1 MRKLGI
7 IASVL
12 CIPTACEPGFDTKY
26 IHNGQKELVR
36 FESKKSPDSA
46 EKITREGILIRRTD
60 APAIVLICHGFMCS
74 KDDIQFLADIFR
86 DYTTFTFDFRA
97 HGTLT
102 DGQYCTFG
110 LHEAE
115 DVIAAAEYLKADP
128 QLNGIPII
136 VYGFSMGAVASLI
149 AQSERPD
156 LFTAAIWDCPF
167 DSTGNVLR
175 RSIDRLTIR
184 ILGHEIPV
192 PGRDFLHHYAYHPY
206 VQSVL
211 KAALKAIVHM
221 DATPIPTTILDVS
234 PQKAAEKIS
243 IPTLLIVC
251 RNDEKAPVEAVRA
264 IYDSLRGYKRL
275 WITNGR
281 RHFDSYFYNPEKYR
295 YKVSEFVAKALD
307 GSYRAGPASKILE
320 DPTPAPQQ
328 KTTAYKKS
336 GAFLYGS
343 VPFGQAQ

>member
-1 MRKLGI
+1 MRR
-7 IASVL
+7 IAAITSL
-12 CIPTACEPGFDTKY
+12 FFIPLTCSTGQDRKY
-26 IHNGQKELVR
+26 IKNGQKELVR
-36 FESKKSPDSA
+36 FESRKSPESD
-46 EKITREGILIRRTD
+46 EKIIREGILIRRTH

-74 KDDIQFLADIFR
+74 KDDIQFLADIFKK
-86 DYTTFTFDFRA
+86 YTTFTFDFRA

-102 DGQYCTFG
+102 NGQYCTFG

-128 QLNGIPII
+128 ELQGVPII

-156 LFTAAIWDCPF
+156 LFAAAIWDCPF

-175 RSIDRLTIR
+175 RSIDRLTIK

-234 PQKAAEKIS
+234 PQKSAEKIS

-264 IYDSLRGYKRL
+264 IYDALRGYKRL

-307 GSYRAGPASKILE
+307 GSYHAGPASKIVE
-320 DPTPAPQQ
+320 DPALIPQPR
-328 KTTAYKKS
+328 TTAYKKN

>member
-1 MRKLGI
+1 MRAILVAATFLSMQLLP
-7 IASVL
+7 ASSQ
-12 CIPTACEPGFDTKY
+12 DKKY
-26 IHNGQKELVR
+26 IGNGHKELIR
-36 FESKKSPDSA
+36 FESRKSRDSS
-46 EKITREGILIRRTD
+46 EKITREGILIRRD
-60 APAIVLICHGFMCS
+60 GAPAIVLICHGFMCS

-86 DYTTFTFDFRA
+86 KYTTCTFDFRA

-102 DGQYCTFG
+102 EGQYCTFG

-128 QLNGIPII
+128 ALKGLPII

-156 LFTAAIWDCPF
+156 LFAAAIWDCPF

-175 RSIDRLTIR
+175 RSIDRLTIKV
-184 ILGHEIPV
+184 LGHEIPL

-243 IPTLLIVC
+243 IPALLIVC

-264 IYDSLRGYKRL
+264 IYDSLGGYKRL

-295 YKVSEFVAKALD
+295 YKVSEFVAKVLD
-307 GSYRAGPASKILE
+307 ESYKEGVPSKILE
-320 DPTPAPQQ
+320 DAALNPQQ
-328 KTTAYKKS
+328 RRTAYTKN